1 MSGALSRIGNTVGA
15 VAGTASGVLSTARST
30 VGTLSQAIG
39 MLNGTIGPMGGL
51 ANLSGL
57 GGMTSLVAASLAEA
71 KFRGVTFSMPASED
85 EVGRRVVQLFFPGI
99 DDFALQDL
107 GQHDGPIHIR
117 GLICGD
123 DYVYR
128 AGLMRAALLARGPAT
143 LVHPWW
149 GEMRVRLVGEPAR
162 IGFDETQQG
171 VATLQ
176 MTVVREPAPSARKSS
191 SSGMLDSLS
200 KLLDQA
206 DSMLDQATSV
216 MRQVLSPLLI
226 GVSLV
231 RSVENSFSQVGAM
244 FGGLIA
250 DASEP
255 IATAC
260 ATPLATLSAGVAQ
273 PLTNTGTTYA
283 DAVTDALVGVP
294 VAIANAVLPATAAA
308 VAPGG
313 SSSGTTSS
321 NAGSLFVAPSVSTQD
336 YLGQL
341 AAQGSNG
348 TLMLAPTPQAGTA
361 LLIAAAQ
368 GCLNAGSTLATQP
381 GCGSARAIT
390 LVAAVACV
398 TQAIATAAAIG
409 YASQQDALSTRDAL
423 VAALDALGDAVVAA
437 AAVTVG
443 NGIAPSAIAD
453 LYQAI
458 QSTRAAVYADISAR
472 LGRLPSVVS
481 VTVPREMSVWTLAYA
496 LTGDTI
502 DNVVPMIGDLVTRN
516 GLALPA
522 IVPAGTVEALET
534 AS

>member
-1 MSGALSRIGNTVGA
+1 MSGTLSRIGNTVGA
-15 VAGTASGVLSTARST
+15 VAGTASGVLSTAQST

-39 MLNGTIGPMGGL
+39 MLNGSIGPMGGL

-128 AGLMRAALLARGPAT
+128 AGLMRAALLAKGPAT

-162 IGFDETQQG
+162 IGFDENQQG

-176 MTVVREPAPSARKSS
+176 MTVVREPAPSAATSS

-200 KLLDQA
+200 KLLAQA

-226 GVSLV
+226 GVSLT
-231 RSVENSFSQVGAM
+231 RSVENSVTQIGAM

-260 ATPLATLSAGVAQ
+260 ATPMATLSAGVAQ
-273 PLTNTGTTYA
+273 PLTNTGTIYA
-283 DAVTDALVGVP
+283 DAVTNALLGVP

-313 SSSGTTSS
+313 SASVTASSS
-321 NAGSLFVAPSVSTQD
+321 ASLFVAPSVSTQD

-341 AAQGSNG
+341 AAQGAG
-348 TLMLAPTPQAGTA
+348 GVLMLAPTPQAGTA

-368 GCLNAGSTLATQP
+368 GCLRVGTALASMP
-381 GCGSARAIT
+381 GCASARAIA
-390 LVAAVACV
+390 LVAAVGCV
-398 TQAIATAAAIG
+398 TQAIATAAAISF
-409 YASQQDALSTRDAL
+409 ASQQDALGTRDAL
-423 VAALDALGDAVVAA
+423 VAALDSLSDSVVAA

-443 NGIAPSAIAD
+443 AGIAPSAIAD

-481 VTVPREMSVWTLAYA
+481 VAVPREMSVWTLAYA
-496 LTGDTI
+496 LAGDTI
-502 DNVVPMIGDLVTRN
+502 TNVVPMIGDLVTRN
-516 GLALPA
+516 GLTLPA